1 MNRGTGTEYKVR
13 GNGGSRRWR
22 RARQKESRQRRQKWG
37 SQEPYKELR
46 AYS

>member
-13 GNGGSRRWR
+13 ENGGSRGWR